1 MWFTKVSLKNPVFAT
16 MVMLAIV
23 VLGLFSYQRMQ
34 VDQLPNIDL
43 PVVVVTADYPGASPE
58 IVESEVTKKIEEG
71 VNSIAG
77 INTLTS
83 RSFEG
88 QAVVII
94 EFQLYVDG
102 RKAAEDVREKIAAIR
117 PLFRDEVKE
126 PRVLRFDPASRAI
139 WSVAV
144 LPVNVAPTL
153 PTACGSLPPEGA
165 LRLRPGEAGSAA
177 LAGEEA
183 APTPPERAVST
194 GGASPENCR
203 EFDETHGRSA
213 GPPQARPAPSGGREL
228 REASERGGSILSAVE
243 LTNWADQVLRKRLEN
258 VRGAGSVTLVGATRR
273 EINVYL
279 DPQAMESHGVTA
291 DQVVNAVRSENQDLP
306 VGAIRS
312 LTQERVVKID
322 ARMKRPEDFGK
333 IIVARKAQAAG
344 SSASGNA
351 SGTPITV
358 DQVARITDGAQELE
372 SLALYNGQRTLLLTV
387 QKAQDENTLSVVDGL
402 NKALAELKPLLPPG
416 ARLELITDG
425 SRPIRVAVQNVG
437 RTLIE
442 GALLTVLI
450 VFLFLN
456 SWRSTVITG
465 LTLPISI
472 IGTFLFMNLFGFTI
486 NMITLMA
493 LSLCVGLLID
503 DAIVVR
509 ENIVRHVKMGKAPYQ
524 ASLDGT
530 QEIGLAVLATTF
542 SIVAVFLPIGFMGG
556 IIGKFFHEFGITIVA
571 AVLISMFVSFT
582 LDPMLSSIWHD
593 PAIDVD
599 GKPASSRSLYDRTI
613 GRVTGWFDRATE
625 KLSDR
630 YQGILRWSL
639 VHKLATLGLALVIF
653 IISIVMV
660 PLLGTEFVPKAD
672 FSETSLNFYTPV
684 GSSLE
689 STEAKARQVE
699 AIVREFPEVKY
710 TLATI
715 NTGNAQ
721 GKIYASVY
729 VRLVDRKARSVS
741 VDQLSGVLRERLKQ
755 VPGITVTH
763 VGLLDSVGGN
773 KQVEFSLQGP
783 DLKELERLSGLIS
796 EKIRGIPGLV
806 DLDSSVKANKP
817 VIEVDVRRDAASDL
831 GFSVSQIAAS
841 LRTLVA
847 GQTVG
852 NWRAPDDQT
861 YDVNVRLAPDARN
874 SAADLERL
882 PFTNSTLGS
891 NADGSA
897 RIVRLSQL
905 ASVKES
911 TGPNQINRRNLA
923 REVAINGNVFKRSAG
938 EVSGDIRAAL
948 DGMSLPP
955 GYRYQFSGSTRNMAE
970 SFGYAVSAL
979 VMAILFIY
987 MILAS
992 QFKSFL
998 QPLALMT
1005 SLPLTLIGVVL
1016 ALLLFRS
1023 TLSMFSLIGV
1033 VMLMG
1038 LVTKNAIL
1046 LVDFAIRMRAPWLD
1060 ADGRWVQGM
1069 ERSEALLEAARVRL
1083 RPILM
1088 TTLAMIFGMVPLAF
1102 ALTEGAE
1109 QRAPMG
1115 QAVIGGVITSSLLTL
1130 VVVPVTY
1137 CFMDDL
1143 AQWFKRRFSKKA
1155 DPGAQPDPAASVTS
1169 PD

>member
-1 MWFTKVSLKNPVFAT
+1 MWFTRVSLQNPVFAT

-23 VLGLFSYQRMQ
+23 VLGLFSYQRLK
-34 VDQLPNIDL
+34 VDQFPNIDF
-43 PVVVVTADYPGASPE
+43 PVVVVTAEYPGASPE

-77 INTLTS
+77 INALTS
-83 RSFEG
+83 RSYEG

-94 EFQLYVDG
+94 EFQLQIDG

-117 PLFRDEVKE
+117 PTFRDEVKE

-139 WSVAV
+139 WSLAV
-144 LPVNVAPTL
+144 LPD
-153 PTACGSLPPEGA
+153 
-165 LRLRPGEAGSAA
+165 AA
-177 LAGEEA
+177 
-183 APTPPERAVST
+183 T
-194 GGASPENCR
+194 GKAMN
-203 EFDETHGRSA
+203 
-213 GPPQARPAPSGGREL
+213 
-228 REASERGGSILSAVE
+228 AVE
-243 LTNWADQVLRKRLEN
+243 LTNWADQVLKKRLEN
-258 VRGAGSVTLVGATRR
+258 VRGVGSVSLVGGTKR
-273 EINVYL
+273 EINIYL
-279 DPQAMESHGVTA
+279 NPQAMEALGITA
-291 DQVVNAVRSENQDLP
+291 DQVAAAVRNENQDLP
-306 VGAIRS
+306 VGAVRS
-312 LTQERVVKID
+312 LQQERVVQID
-322 ARMKRPEDFGK
+322 ARMQRPEDFGR
-333 IIVARKAQAAG
+333 IIVARKGATA
-344 SSASGNA
+344 
-351 SGTPITV
+351 IRV
-358 DQVARITDGAQELE
+358 DQVATVNDGAQEID
-372 SLALYNGQRTLLLTV
+372 SLALYNGARTLLLTV
-387 QKAQDENTLSVVDGL
+387 QKAQDDNTIQVIDGL
-402 NKALAELKPLLPPG
+402 KATLAELQGQLPPG
-416 ARLELITDG
+416 VRLEPILDG
-425 SRPIRVAVQNVG
+425 SRPIRVAVENVR

-472 IGTFLFMNLFGFTI
+472 IGTFLFMNMFGFTI

-509 ENIVRHVKMGKAPYQ
+509 ENIVRHVQMGKDAFR

-593 PAIDVD
+593 PEIEAH
-599 GKPASSRSLYDRTI
+599 GTPHGGRRGNSLYDRTI
-613 GRVTGWFDRATE
+613 GRVTGWFDQGTE
-625 KLSDR
+625 RLSDG
-630 YQGILRWSL
+630 YQRILRWSL
-639 VHKLATLGLALVIF
+639 VHKLATVLMAVGIF
-653 IISIVMV
+653 IASVFMV

-672 FSETSLNFYTPV
+672 FSETSITFYTPV
-684 GSSLE
+684 GSALE
-689 STEAKARQVE
+689 VTEAKARQVE
-699 AIVREFPEVKY
+699 SIVREFPEVRY
-710 TLATI
+710 TLSTI

-721 GKIYASVY
+721 GKIYANIY
-729 VRLVDRKARSVS
+729 IRLVDRKQRSRN
-741 VDQLSGVLRERLKQ
+741 VDQMSAVLRDRLVR

-763 VGLLDSVGGN
+763 VGLLDAVGGN

-783 DLKELERLSGLIS
+783 DLKELERLTRLVTDKVRSV
-796 EKIRGIPGLV
+796 PGLV
-806 DLDSSVKANKP
+806 DLDTSLKADKP
-817 VIEVDVRRDAASDL
+817 VIDVDVKRDVASDL
-831 GFSVSQIAAS
+831 GLSVGQIAGQ

-852 NWRAPDDQT
+852 NWRASDDQI
-861 YDVNVRLAPDARN
+861 YDVIVRMNPGARTAPQ
-874 SAADLERL
+874 DLERL
-882 PFTNSTLGS
+882 PFSLGS
-891 NADGSA
+891 NADGSP
-897 RIVRLSQL
+897 RIVRLNQV
-905 ASVKES
+905 ATVREG
-911 TGPNQINRRNLA
+911 TGPNQINRRDLT
-923 REVAINGNVFKRSAG
+923 REVAINGNVYGRSAG
-938 EVSGDIRAAL
+938 EVSADVRKVL
-948 DGMSLPP
+948 DSVSFPP
-955 GYRYQFSGSTRNMAE
+955 GYRYKFSGSTKDMAE

-979 VMAILFIY
+979 AMAVIFIY

-1016 ALLLFRS
+1016 ALMMFRS
-1023 TLSMFSLIGV
+1023 SLSMFSVIGV

-1046 LVDFAIRMRAPWLD
+1046 LVDFAIRARD
-1060 ADGRWVQGM
+1060 DGM
-1069 ERSEALLEAARVRL
+1069 ERAEALLLAAKVRL

-1102 ALTEGAE
+1102 ALTEGSE

-1130 VVVPVTY
+1130 VVVPVVY
-1137 CFMDDL
+1137 CYMDDL
-1143 AQWFKRRFSKKA
+1143 ASWIRARFA
-1155 DPGAQPDPAASVTS
+1155 GRAAAPKIQGLS
-1169 PD
+1169 